1 VKSFSSLSSR
11 AVLLT
16 GAVSAIAVLI
26 AGIVAFPLIR
36 TAAQD
41 QAQATL
47 ASQAN
52 LIHNIAISPNDF
64 DIDNGPG
71 NPESPQRALLGV
83 VKYLQV
89 QGIEVQAIIPGQVE
103 PRELSA
109 AQLRAIASGRDVS
122 GRTCGNGRCVFLE
135 ARPVGAGTGILL
147 VQPMSVLSSVT
158 SEAIGRILLAL
169 LAGFAVA
176 VAVGVLFARRLA
188 RPLAQAAAAAHQLA
202 QGQRNVRLVPE
213 GPDEISEIA
222 IALNVLSD
230 ELTHSEGR
238 QREFLLSVS
247 HELRTPL
254 TAIRGYAEAMVD
266 GVVTSNELNR
276 VGAIIESES
285 LRLERLVSDLLDL
298 ARTGAVDFQIHPAEI
313 DLVHVVKDAA
323 DVWETRCA
331 REGVNFLLEMSA
343 TRVLVTTDVGRIR
356 QIIDNLLENALR
368 VTPAGQPIVL
378 SLSSDAVIEVRD
390 GGPGL
395 SEDDVKVAFE
405 PGELYERYRAV
416 RKVGTGF
423 GLALVGRLAN
433 RLGAKASA
441 GVSPEGGACFRI
453 EFTSLQSA

>member
-1 VKSFSSLSSR
+1 MKTFSSLSSR

-26 AGIVAFPLIR
+26 AGIVAFPLIK

-41 QAQATL
+41 QAQTTL

-52 LIHNIAISPNDF
+52 LVHNIATKPNDL
-64 DIDNGPG
+64 DLDHDQNR
-71 NPESPQRALLGV
+71 PESPQRALFGV
-83 VKYLQV
+83 VQYLQA
-89 QGIEVQAIIPGQVE
+89 QGIEVQAVIPGQVE
-103 PRELSA
+103 PQALTP
-109 AQLRAIASGRDVS
+109 AQLHAIAVGREVS
-122 GRTCGNGRCVFLE
+122 GRTCEGGRCVFVE

-158 SEAIGRILLAL
+158 SGAINRILLAL

-176 VAVGVLFARRLA
+176 VAIGVLFARRLA

-202 QGQRNVRLVPE
+202 LGERNVRLVPE

-266 GVVTSNELNR
+266 GVVAADELNR
-276 VGAIIESES
+276 VGSIIESES

-298 ARTGAVDFQIHPAEI
+298 ARTGAVDFQIHPAQI
-313 DLVHVVKDAA
+313 DLGNLVTEAA
-323 DVWETRCA
+323 AVWQTRCT
-331 REGVNFLLEMSA
+331 REGVNFSLEKPDDAVVITSD
-343 TRVLVTTDVGRIR
+343 LGRIR

-378 SLSSDAVIEVRD
+378 ALSKDAVIEVRD

-395 SEDDVKVAFE
+395 SSDDVKVAFE

-441 GVSPEGGACFRI
+441 GTSPEGGASFRI
-453 EFTSLQSA
+453 EFTSLQTP